1 MRTITYKKSFLDD
14 TLKRVFVK
22 NAESNDDNN
31 ITASMAND
39 IEQATKSICVVF
51 DHFLNDRFLQL
62 LLGSTVPKYLIVP
75 QIDEEKY
82 ARLSGQAV
90 VHEVP
95 NIKGNYCLIDDKSLY
110 FFDPITFVGVKITD
124 RDIISIVKQ
133 LFQKEFWVYTES
145 EFIEK
150 KLPMAEITFD
160 LPPVY
165 GSDKVLI
172 DESFGE
178 TTPIYRLLENVE
190 TSAFPEKV
198 DPTTKANTVILKDT
212 KWNLDYLKTVDDATV
227 LLCPQLPFSVLRD
240 KNNLYILSFDS
251 ADYSHLETVGAGR
264 LFAIQTADFHLGE
277 TYIFEKE
284 KSLDE
289 LFEKKVL
296 SMDGKEIII
305 HDRIEE
311 LRSVTVDLRVARE
324 LEKTDA
330 EILEARLERL
340 NNNIFKSSEIACSV
354 NYTIELNIPKHKLSK
369 LADIYE
375 QYKDATRIMGDKVKE
390 LLCFDEDTLDKDDK
404 KQLLRVQDKIPT
416 LNKQIDLT
424 DCVGAINQIIE
435 KLNEKCE
442 EKGMKKISVLKK
454 SSIDRDLPRFG
465 ELYQEKQKYEY
476 VLSDENQLDLAMA
489 EMEGLGIQHRDVS
502 YLLQ

>member
-51 DHFLNDRFLQL
+51 DHFLNYRFLQL

-75 QIDEEKY
+75 QIDEGKY

-150 KLPMAEITFD
+150 KLPMAEISFD

-190 TSAFPEKV
+190 TAAFPKKV
-198 DPTTKANTVILKDT
+198 DPTTKAHTVILKDT
-212 KWNLDYLKTVDDATV
+212 KWNLDYLKTVEDATV

-251 ADYSHLETVGAGR
+251 ADYSHLETVGDGR

-289 LFEKKVL
+289 LFEKKVM

-330 EILEARLERL
+330 EILEARLEKL
-340 NNNIFKSSEIACSV
+340 DSNIFKSGEISCSV
-354 NYTIELNIPKHKLSK
+354 DYTIELNIPGHKLSK
-369 LADIYE
+369 LADIYK
-375 QYKDATRIMGDKVKE
+375 QYQDATRIMGNKIKE
-390 LLCFDEDTLDKDDK
+390 LLNYDEALFEKGDR
-404 KQLLRVQDKIPT
+404 KQLLRAQEELLSIKTMVAF
-416 LNKQIDLT
+416 T
-424 DCVGAINQIIE
+424 DWFDAINQIIE
-435 KLNEKCE
+435 KLNASCLE
-442 EKGMKKISVLKK
+442 KKINTISPLKALT
-454 SSIDRDLPRFG
+454 IDRDMPG
-465 ELYQEKQKYEY
+465 VGTLYQEKQKYEY